1 MYSVNRERLI
11 EEFMHMVQINSLSR
25 DERAMADYLTEK
37 LTALGVEVVEDT
49 AGKKVGGNAGNLICT
64 LKGDP
69 SKKTILFTCHMDTV
83 APGLNIKPIRHD
95 DRITSD
101 GTTIL
106 GADDKAGLA
115 GILEMVRVLKEQ
127 NLNHGNIV
135 LFLTIGEE
143 SGLLGSRHA
152 DWELL
157 PKVDMGFAFDSNG
170 PIGHVVTQSP
180 SQERIEVVIHG
191 KLAHAGVNPEA
202 GINAITV
209 ASTAISRMKLGRIN
223 ERTTANIG
231 SFHGGQA
238 TNVVCDRV
246 EILAEARS
254 LVLDELKE
262 QVAHMKEVFEK
273 TCAEFGATCEF
284 KHINMYSNV
293 NFEEDA
299 EVVQTAF
306 KAIRSLGIEPKTM
319 SSGGGSDANVLN
331 GQGIP
336 TCNLAI
342 GYEKIHTVN
351 EFIRLD
357 DLENA
362 AQLLIAVTQAV

>member
-1 MYSVNRERLI
+1 MYTVKRERLI

-37 LTALGVEVVEDT
+37 LTALGVEVVEDK
-49 AGKKVGGNAGNLICT
+49 AGERVGGNAGNLFCT
-64 LKGDP
+64 LKGDE
-69 SKKTILFTCHMDTV
+69 SKPTILFTCHMDTV
-83 APGLNIKPIRHD
+83 APGLNIKPIRTE
-95 DRITSD
+95 DRISSD

-106 GADDKAGLA
+106 GADDKAGVA
-115 GILEMVRVLKEQ
+115 GILEMVRTLKEQ
-127 NLNHGNIV
+127 NMNHGTIV
-135 LFLTIGEE
+135 LFLTMGEE

-152 DWELL
+152 DWEHL

-191 KLAHAGVNPEA
+191 RLAHAGVNPEA
-202 GINAITV
+202 GLNAINV
-209 ASTAISRMKLGRIN
+209 ASAAISRMKLGRIN

-231 SFHGGQA
+231 TFHGGQA
-238 TNVVCDRV
+238 TNVVADRV

-254 LVLDELKE
+254 LVLEELAE
-262 QVAHMKEVFEK
+262 QVAHMKDVFE
-273 TCAEFGATCEF
+273 TTAAEFGTTVEF
-284 KHINMYSNV
+284 KHSNMYSNV
-293 NFEEDA
+293 NFEESA
-299 EVVQTAF
+299 PVIQTAF
-306 KAIRSLGIEPKTM
+306 QAIRSLGFEPKTM
-319 SSGGGSDANVLN
+319 ASGGGSDANVLN
-331 GQGIP
+331 GQGVP

-362 AQLLIAVTQAV
+362 ARLLVAVTQAV